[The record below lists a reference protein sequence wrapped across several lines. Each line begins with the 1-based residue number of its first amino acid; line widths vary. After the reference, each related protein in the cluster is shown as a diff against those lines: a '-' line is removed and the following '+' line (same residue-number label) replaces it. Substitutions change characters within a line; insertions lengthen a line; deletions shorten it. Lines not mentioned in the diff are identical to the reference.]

1 MNDILSVNSGK
12 SFSQVIAECA
22 SRLDTRAVIAV
33 SGMVCLSTL
42 LCVGC
47 VVFSEYEMTLSS
59 SGLSIKKTVDDE
71 SN

>member
-12 SFSQVIAECA
+12 SCSQVIAECA

-33 SGMVCLSTL
+33 SGMFCLTTL

-47 VVFSEYEMTLSS
+47 VVLSGYEMALSS
-59 SGLSIKKTVDDE
+59 GGLSIKRHVDNE
-71 SN
+71 